1 MKSVFRS
8 SFFVHYIQA
17 FIVLNVNP
25 PRWELCFL
33 PPIRVD
39 SFNCSIREHPPLVL
53 WRVNLSLPIS
63 KLHHLFPMLW
73 YLDNSSIWKN
83 ALLSTVGVENLDRAI
98 WEGYLPCTI
107 RMVFFS
113 LVVWKLHN
121 LQPRRISWACCS
133 SIIIVVYPS
142 IWIAGFLSYFVFSG
156 LGCHLCIIAVS
167 MMINQTSLSAL
178 CNHGIILWTANGKCG
193 ILSQRVVCAF
203 C

>member
-63 KLHHLFPMLW
+63 KLHHLFPM
-73 YLDNSSIWKN
+73 SVE
-83 ALLSTVGVENLDRAI
+83 TVCKGVNKKKKETNKQESR
-98 WEGYLPCTI
+98 Y
-107 RMVFFS
+107 
-113 LVVWKLHN
+113 
-121 LQPRRISWACCS
+121 
-133 SIIIVVYPS
+133 
-142 IWIAGFLSYFVFSG
+142 
-156 LGCHLCIIAVS
+156 
-167 MMINQTSLSAL
+167 
-178 CNHGIILWTANGKCG
+178 
-193 ILSQRVVCAF
+193 
-203 C
+203 